1 MILKKR
7 IIILTSL
14 PFRKYGNQSLKRFV
28 NMFLEKGFNVE
39 LFSSGSDSKGEN
51 IVHNLKFK
59 KHRLPSLLETAIN
72 LKDDA
77 KLPSC
82 KELKDKK
89 SSNNLYQHIGS
100 DTVLPPFGSNN
111 ILSLIKAWVRFI
123 LTRIDN
129 LFAIFHLI
137 FFKKGYIVNADAI
150 IAYEIGYTFAA
161 KILSKLYKKKYIN
174 KFQGVILKSTN
185 RNINLCIKQY
195 PENYFGLNKADLCIM
210 VNDGTDGLYYAT
222 IRGNTNIY
230 FEPHGINNKEY
241 ECFEKDPIK
250 TNTFLKNVDR
260 EKFIIFNNASS
271 SRWKR
276 VDRII
281 RGLSLLDKNEHDKI
295 LFFTSYSGYDRHQLK
310 ELAVDLGVD
319 EIVLFLDNIDH
330 IQSNAILRESNV
342 LAMTNDMSNLGNPV
356 LEAIYYGIPT
366 ITIKDGSTEGFIKNN
381 VDGYL
386 IDLDD
391 NFDTNFAKIISNL
404 INNEDLYISLK
415 NNIRNNKSV
424 NNLET
429 QQTKE
434 FEAII
439 NIIQV

>member
-1 MILKKR
+1 M
-7 IIILTSL
+7 
-14 PFRKYGNQSLKRFV
+14 
-28 NMFLEKGFNVE
+28 
-39 LFSSGSDSKGEN
+39 
-51 IVHNLKFK
+51 
-59 KHRLPSLLETAIN
+59 
-72 LKDDA
+72 
-77 KLPSC
+77 
-82 KELKDKK
+82 
-89 SSNNLYQHIGS
+89 
-100 DTVLPPFGSNN
+100 
-111 ILSLIKAWVRFI
+111 
-123 LTRIDN
+123 
-129 LFAIFHLI
+129 
-137 FFKKGYIVNADAI
+137 
-150 IAYEIGYTFAA
+150 
-161 KILSKLYKKKYIN
+161 
-174 KFQGVILKSTN
+174 
-185 RNINLCIKQY
+185 
-195 PENYFGLNKADLCIM
+195 
-210 VNDGTDGLYYAT
+210 
-222 IRGNTNIY
+222 
-230 FEPHGINNKEY
+230 
-241 ECFEKDPIK
+241 
-250 TNTFLKNVDR
+250 
-260 EKFIIFNNASS
+260 
-271 SRWKR
+271 
-276 VDRII
+276 
-281 RGLSLLDKNEHDKI
+281 
-295 LFFTSYSGYDRHQLK
+295 FFTSYSGYDRHQLK